1 MIGGSKMIRLTLTEQ
16 AMEDIA
22 EVLDDPSTFEKTR
35 IKLLVIRMHH
45 EGAKHGFIA
54 KVLNLHGNTI
64 TNHLKEYSG
73 GGLTVVVEDRYYR
86 PSSCLEPFLACLTC
100 SLRAAPVADASQ
112 AVARIEALTGIRL
125 SESQARRF
133 MKRIGMKVR
142 KTGSIPAKADGQM
155 QFEFYTSEML
165 PWPEAA
171 GKAERKV
178 FFVDAAHFVLGA
190 FLGMIWC
197 FARILVR
204 TSPGRQRYSVLGAV
218 DSHSHELISIR
229 TRENINATSVVALL
243 DAIREKH
250 PGVAI
255 SLVMDNARYQR
266 CAAVVEH
273 AAQLDVELLFLP
285 PSSPNLNLIERMWK
299 LTKRRCLTNRYHKD
313 FASFCKAID
322 RCLDDFAGPLK
333 AELESLLT
341 LNFQFFHSH
350 NN

>member
-1 MIGGSKMIRLTLTEQ
+1 MIRLTLTEQ

-22 EVLDDPSTFEKTR
+22 EVLDDPSISEKTR

-54 KVLNLHGNTI
+54 KVLSLHGNII
-64 TNHLKEYSG
+64 TNHLKEYRT
-73 GGLTVVVEDRYYR
+73 GGLAAVVENRSYR
-86 PSSCLEPFLACLTC
+86 PSSSLEPFMACLTC
-100 SLRAAPVADASQ
+100 SFLTAPVADASQ
-112 AVARIEALTGIRL
+112 AVARIEGLTGIRL
-125 SESQARRF
+125 SESQVRRF
-133 MKRIGMKVR
+133 MKRLGMKVR

-155 QFEFYTSEML
+155 QFEFYTSQML
-165 PWPEAA
+165 PRLEAA

-197 FARILVR
+197 FARVLVR

-250 PGVAI
+250 PDVAI

-285 PSSPNLNLIERMWK
+285 PYSPNLNLIERMWK

-313 FASFCKAID
+313 FRSFCEAID
-322 RCLDDFAGPLK
+322 RCLDDFSGSLK
-333 AELESLLT
+333 SELESLLT

-350 NN
+350 NS

>member
-1 MIGGSKMIRLTLTEQ
+1 MIGCSKMIRLSLTQQ
-16 AMEDIA
+16 AMEDLA
-22 EVLDDPSTFEKTR
+22 EVLDDPSTPEKTK

-54 KVLNLHGNTI
+54 KVLRLHGNTI
-64 TNHLKEYSG
+64 TNHLKEYSS
-73 GGLTVVVEDRYYR
+73 GGLAAAVEHRYYR

-100 SLRAAPVADASQ
+100 SLRAAPVADAAQ
-112 AVARIEALTGIRL
+112 AVARIESLTGIRL

-133 MKRIGMKVR
+133 MKRLGMKVR

-155 QFEFYTSEML
+155 QFEFYTTQML
-165 PWPEAA
+165 PRLEAA

-197 FARILVR
+197 FARILIR

-229 TRENINATSVVALL
+229 TQENINATSVVALL
-243 DAIREKH
+243 DAIRDRH

-266 CAAVVEH
+266 CALVMEH

-285 PSSPNLNLIERMWK
+285 AYSPNLNLIERMWK
-299 LTKRRCLTNRYHKD
+299 LTKRRGLTNRYHKD
-313 FASFCKAID
+313 FSSFCKEID

-333 AELESLLT
+333 SELQSLLT
-341 LNFQFFHSH
+341 LNFQFLHFH